1 MDRAKEDQNESQLW
15 VGKDVKFREGRLKF
29 RRKLEI

>member
-1 MDRAKEDQNESQLW
+1 MDRTKEDQNENQLW
-15 VGKDVKFREGRLKF
+15 MEKDVKFREGRLKF